1 MMAQF
6 DVYAN
11 PLLTARHAYPFVV
24 AMQSDITDFANEQ
37 IVAPLA
43 PKVALPAIAGR
54 LAPTVLVDKL
64 EHVVLIPRLT
74 TIRSRDLGHSVASIA
89 SSRLDLLAATDYLF
103 FGV

>member
-11 PLLTARHAYPFVV
+11 PLAHARLYYPYVV
-24 AMQSDITDFANEQ
+24 AMQSDFPNTASDQ

-43 PKVALPAIAGR
+43 PKASMVKVAGR
-54 LAPTVLVDKL
+54 LTPLVAINGVD
-64 EHVVLIPRLT
+64 HVVLVPRLT
-74 TIRSRDLGHSVASIA
+74 PIRSNDLARSLCSIA
-89 SSRLDLLAATDYLF
+89 TARGDLLAAIDYLF